1 MNRLLVDG
9 VFNPLKGKVPKFAA
23 ALVVFAV
30 SGMGHL
36 YACNATGMPTW
47 TQLCMFSFFI
57 VQPLFIFLQR
67 KITVLRGPV
76 WTFLFLLS
84 SAPLFTEPLLYL
96 FGMGIRV
103 SPDLK
108 ALAFASQ
115 LACRFM
121 PVKIIWN

>member
-9 VFNPLKGKVPKFAA
+9 VFNQLKGKVPKFAA

-36 YACNATGMPTW
+36 NACNATGMPTW

-115 LACRFM
+115 L
-121 PVKIIWN
+121 